1 MYAGVWKRFFA
12 AVIDQT
18 LYSVVYTVWLII
30 LFPQKGL
37 NLYESILDMLHEGQ
51 ISGLIYQHILFPLI
65 ALWLYNTLFE
75 CSSMQ
80 GTLGKALL
88 GIKVTD
94 RRGDRIGFFKAAI
107 RSLCKYFIVPL
118 SNIGYLLV
126 LFTKKKQALHD
137 ILSGTLVVQS
147 TYVKVD
153 RQKDLEAE
161 LLKAL
166 DEGKIK
172 TYNDFLKQKQEL
184 LNGIKK
190 KAI

>member
-12 AVIDQT
+12 AVIDQI
-18 LYSVVYTVWLII
+18 LYSIVYTVWLII

-37 NLYESILDMLHEGQ
+37 NLRESILDMLQDGQ
-51 ISGLIYQHILFPLI
+51 YAWFLFQHVLFPLI

-107 RSLCKYFIVPL
+107 RGLCKVFIIPV
-118 SNIGYLLV
+118 SSIGYLLA
-126 LFTKKKQALHD
+126 LFTKRRQTLHD
-137 ILSGTLVVQS
+137 IIAGTVVVEG

-153 RQKDLEAE
+153 RYKDLEAE

-172 TYNDFLKQKQEL
+172 TYKDFLKQKQEL
-184 LNGIKK
+184 QNVIEK